1 MRTARSK
8 IPSATRPAVRYGLSR
23 IVRSRAQQRKLKRK
37 GGAGDCPRPGGTLTI
52 RGGRRLRY
60 WFIAAR
66 RGFTHCV
73 LSFSGGQ
80 QGGGSAIPHRAA
92 TGECQSNCC
101 SGNIVRHLSDQHSV
115 MLPEREI
122 TVFHFAAQ
130 LFNRG
135 AHSFKTILRMRDELR
150 HRFGGIADLVQ
161 KTRHC
166 LNSFRARVGTPE
178 DNRKDAPVP
187 WESQE
192 GSEK

>member
-52 RGGRRLRY
+52 RGGRRRLRY

-92 TGECQSNCC
+92 TGKRQSDCC
-101 SGNIVRHLSDQHSV
+101 SGHVVRHFGDEHSV
-115 MLPEREI
+115 MLAKRKI
-122 TVFHFAAQ
+122 AVLYSAAQ
-130 LFNRG
+130 FFNRG
-135 AHSFKTILRMRDELR
+135 AHCFKAILRMRDKLR
-150 HRFGGIADLVQ
+150 HCFGGIADLVQ
-161 KTRHC
+161 KTRHG
-166 LNSFRARVGTPE
+166 LNSFRAGVGTPE
-178 DNRKDAPVP
+178 NNEDAPVP